1 MRSLTRGYLTAFAT
15 VGPLSFED
23 VLPREL
29 ISLEFARGAPAQDLS
44 RSVRRELYGLPRLPA
59 ERPDVE
65 VQAAI
70 LREEARALA
79 SAAPSLVDPVL
90 DEEGWL
96 VDGYAFVVDERFTRE
111 AATPVTPRSSVLLV
125 ASQAGG

>member
-1 MRSLTRGYLTAFAT
+1 M
-15 VGPLSFED
+15 
-23 VLPREL
+23 LPREL
-29 ISLEFARGAPAQDLS
+29 ISLELARGALDQDPS
-44 RSVRRELYGLPRLPA
+44 RSVRVELYGVPRLLA
-59 ERPDVE
+59 ERRDVE
-65 VQAAI
+65 VQAAT
-70 LREEARALA
+70 LGEAARALA
-79 SAAPSLVDPVL
+79 SAAPSLVGPVL